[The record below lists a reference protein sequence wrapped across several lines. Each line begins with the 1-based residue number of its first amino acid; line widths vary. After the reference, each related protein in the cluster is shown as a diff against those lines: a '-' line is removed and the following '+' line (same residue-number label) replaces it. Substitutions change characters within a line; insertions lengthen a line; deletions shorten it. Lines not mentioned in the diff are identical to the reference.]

1 MNNEQSIIDATLVR
15 RLVATQFPQWKDP
28 WRWSIY
34 RWLEGDTAASAHIAD
49 LRDFATS
56 LRPFVDP

>member
-1 MNNEQSIIDATLVR
+1 MNNEQLIIDATLVR

-34 RWLEGDTAASAHIAD
+34 RWLEGDTD